1 MSRSYRMSVE
11 IRRVGFNHAEAVKE
25 AAEKEWPFSA
35 EWYDQRD
42 GTDDKYRLLAND
54 GDSQLC
60 GGETEEEFADR
71 LAAAI
76 WSANRGYCEVSVGA
90 LFLEEVGDLHDRDFD
105 HFKQFMKGR
114 AHCTGCQA
122 IVTKGEVEEHDGK
135 FYCSDCWDERLR
147 STK

>member
-11 IRRVGFNHAEAVKE
+11 VKGVNVKYVNDVE
-25 AAEKEWPFSA
+25 DALMEEWDWS
-35 EWYDQRD
+35 D
-42 GTDDKYRLLAND
+42 GWDRYNASTVVSTCNT

-71 LAAAI
+71 VAAAA
-76 WSANRGYCEVSVGA
+76 WKANRGYCEVSVGA
-90 LFLEEVGDLHDRDFD
+90 LLLEEVGELHDRSENAFD
-105 HFKQFMKGR
+105 KFMVGK
-114 AHCTGCQA
+114 AHCVGCQA
-122 IVTKGEVEEHDGK
+122 IVTKSVSEEHDGK